1 MYYPSIDLNQDGMQ
15 AAIEAG
21 SLSLQTGQWV
31 HDLISK
37 GRIINTAEG
46 VLIVWHSPQ
55 DTFKSYN
62 ERFNRLAKQFRNYIT
77 FHKPFTNEPEQL
89 RLWKS
94 YQAAIKPK
102 HQQLQ
107 EFCRKKNIRQMSP
120 AFIKS
125 VLKREGYA
133 FNHGLHA
140 GSTQESE
147 YQSAQNLFGTI
158 LGRGRQHQER
168 TTHSNLIN

>member
-1 MYYPSIDLNQDGMQ
+1 MYYPSVDLTQEGIQEAIDL
-15 AAIEAG
+15 AT
-21 SLSLQTGQWV
+21 LKLQTGQWV

-37 GRIINTAEG
+37 GRIINTTEG
-46 VLIVWHSPQ
+46 VLIVWRSPG

-62 ERFNRLAKQFRNYIT
+62 ERYNRLAGMFRRYNKL
-77 FHKPFTNEPEQL
+77 HKPFRKALQPSLSIENIKTEQ
-89 RLWKS
+89 
-94 YQAAIKPK
+94 PG

-107 EFCRKKNIRQMSP
+107 AM
-120 AFIKS
+120 
-125 VLKREGYA
+125 VLKGKFNGASMKTVKQVMRGYGYA